1 MADMSEFRIGKG
13 AEEVVTVDFM
23 LLTQNRVKTAR
34 NKIWYLINNQKTTD
48 FKYLGLDIMKH
59 KR

>member
-13 AEEVVTVDFM
+13 SEKVVTVDFM

-34 NKIWYLINNQKTTD
+34 NKIWYPINNHKTTN
-48 FKYLGLDIMKH
+48 FQYLGLDIMTH

>member
-1 MADMSEFRIGKG
+1 MAHGSEFRNGKG

-23 LLTQNRVKTAR
+23 LLTHSRVKTAR
-34 NKIWYLINNQKTTD
+34 NKIWYLINKHETTN
-48 FKYLGLDIMKH
+48 FQYLGLDIMKP

>member
-1 MADMSEFRIGKG
+1 MVDMSEFRIGKG

-34 NKIWYLINNQKTTD
+34 NKIWYLINKHKTTN
-48 FKYLGLDIMKH
+48 FQYLGLDITKP

>member
-1 MADMSEFRIGKG
+1 
-13 AEEVVTVDFM
+13 VVTVDFM

-34 NKIWYLINNQKTTD
+34 NKIWYPINNHKTTN
-48 FKYLGLDIMKH
+48 FQYLGLDIMTH

>member
-1 MADMSEFRIGKG
+1 MADMSEFLIGKG
-13 AEEVVTVDFM
+13 AEEVFTFNFM

-34 NKIWYLINNQKTTD
+34 NKILYLINNHKTTN
-48 FKYLGLDIMKH
+48 FQYLGLDIMKP